1 MLRSHSV
8 THESSLDGAPPGP
21 MTVEEWAELPED
33 TPGELVNGW
42 LVQGEMPDFVHEA
55 LVAELIEVLRAWAR
69 TRDGRAYGSEG
80 KLRIGPRQG
89 RKPDVWLYLDGRRP
103 EPYGAASVAPDA
115 VIEVLS
121 RRARDGRRD
130 RIEKPDDY
138 AAVGVRYYWLVDPK
152 LRALEIYEL
161 GADNR
166 YVRALAAAQGRLEQ
180 IPGCQGLTLDLD
192 ALWAEIDD
200 LERARKKS

>member
-1 MLRSHSV
+1 
-8 THESSLDGAPPGP
+8 
-21 MTVEEWAELPED
+21 
-33 TPGELVNGW
+33 
-42 LVQGEMPDFVHEA
+42 
-55 LVAELIEVLRAWAR
+55 
-69 TRDGRAYGSEG
+69 
-80 KLRIGPRQG
+80 
-89 RKPDVWLYLDGRRP
+89 
-103 EPYGAASVAPDA
+103 
-115 VIEVLS
+115 
-121 RRARDGRRD
+121 
-130 RIEKPDDY
+130 
-138 AAVGVRYYWLVDPK
+138 LVDPK

>member
-8 THESSLDGAPPGP
+8 THGSSLDGAPP
-21 MTVEEWAELPED
+21 
-33 TPGELVNGW
+33 
-42 LVQGEMPDFVHEA
+42 
-55 LVAELIEVLRAWAR
+55 
-69 TRDGRAYGSEG
+69 
-80 KLRIGPRQG
+80 
-89 RKPDVWLYLDGRRP
+89 YLDRRRP
-103 EPYGAASVAPDA
+103 EPYGAASVVPDA

-138 AAVGVRYYWLVDPK
+138 AAVGVRY
-152 LRALEIYEL
+152 
-161 GADNR
+161 
-166 YVRALAAAQGRLEQ
+166 VRALAAAHGRLEQ
-180 IPGCQGLTLDLD
+180 IRGCDGLTLDLD